1 MIYTVTKIEEDL
13 DYGCEERGENTPVM
27 AVVTL
32 TSPDGGIRQCKM
44 PDQLLYDRD
53 ISRGDKVIF
62 DEEQFLRKPLG
73 KNWTETCGGKKTDLS
88 HFSTWMQAAR
98 DGCLIKKIC
107 PFCGGNVG
115 VLSRDSQKTIIG
127 CDSCDMR
134 ITLDIQ

>member
-44 PDQLLYDRD
+44 PGQLLYDRD

-73 KNWTETCGGKKTDLS
+73 KNWTETCGGKKS
-88 HFSTWMQAAR
+88 
-98 DGCLIKKIC
+98 
-107 PFCGGNVG
+107 GGNVG